1 MSSFYHG
8 RILNSSW
15 GNRCWALVSE
25 GGRKGGHGP
34 ARGEFKFRFRW
45 LQGCFQAQLSLSR
58 CHGDWGLGT
67 ECMASCGAG
76 AGGAVQTG
84 TLNASLR
91 SHSHPRKRELY
102 YAHFT
107 DEKTEAQGGSMMHS
121 RPCNTRWH
129 RDWNSGPR
137 TSPWSF

>member
-34 ARGEFKFRFRW
+34 ARGKFKFRFRW
-45 LQGCFQAQLSLSR
+45 LQGRFQAQLSLSR

-67 ECMASCGAG
+67 KCMASCGAG
-76 AGGAVQTG
+76 GGRGVCGADWHLECLTPVSQPPKEVG
-84 TLNASLR
+84 ALLCPFHR
-91 SHSHPRKRELY
+91 RE
-102 YAHFT
+102 
-107 DEKTEAQGGSMMHS
+107 
-121 RPCNTRWH
+121 N
-129 RDWNSGPR
+129 
-137 TSPWSF
+137 